1 MNSLRAKNNDLET
14 KIMKMKDE
22 LEKEKLEKKKQGL
35 AFNEKIMKIKE
46 QYDDLRLR
54 LNQLSERKNE
64 AEVEV
69 NVLKKT
75 ITEKNDLINDLRYR
89 IDSEKKAKES
99 AASKKSRIRKRS
111 YFISDGERDQG
122 SLPLS

>member
-54 LNQLSERKNE
+54 LNQLSERKN
-64 AEVEV
+64 
-69 NVLKKT
+69 
-75 ITEKNDLINDLRYR
+75 
-89 IDSEKKAKES
+89 
-99 AASKKSRIRKRS
+99 
-111 YFISDGERDQG
+111 
-122 SLPLS
+122 

>member
-14 KIMKMKDE
+14 KIIKLKDE

-54 LNQLSERKNE
+54 LNQLSERKN
-64 AEVEV
+64 
-69 NVLKKT
+69 
-75 ITEKNDLINDLRYR
+75 
-89 IDSEKKAKES
+89 
-99 AASKKSRIRKRS
+99 
-111 YFISDGERDQG
+111 
-122 SLPLS
+122 